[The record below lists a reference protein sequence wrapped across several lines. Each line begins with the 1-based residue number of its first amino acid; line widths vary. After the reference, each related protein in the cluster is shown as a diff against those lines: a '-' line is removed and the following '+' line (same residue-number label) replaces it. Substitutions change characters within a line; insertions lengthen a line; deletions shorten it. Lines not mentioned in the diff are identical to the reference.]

1 MLQSSPTWTHSSS
14 TFEAELLEEP
24 VNLGNSPK
32 PSVEAGEGG
41 HSTHPSVVA
50 TSEDSCY
57 TNAVVNCFLSNLVA
71 IFAK

>member
-1 MLQSSPTWTHSSS
+1 M
-14 TFEAELLEEP
+14 
-24 VNLGNSPK
+24 NLGHSPK